1 MSQILLGIIRFF
13 AKIFLK
19 FGKGLFLSSRFVQ
32 MSRKIADKALE
43 NSLANDEICEIQ
55 GFKIRRGKSMR
66 YLILAEEYEPAE
78 TDLIKKYVKSGMI
91 VFDLGANIGWFTMI
105 LSKLVG
111 NSGHV
116 YSFEPDPDYFQTL
129 KENIQLNHLTN
140 VSLFQMG
147 VSNTSGVRNFSL
159 NKEFGTLV
167 IGSKQKKDSLQIET
181 TTLDDFCKK
190 NQIKIDFFKMDVEG
204 SEMLVLDGMK
214 ESIKNNPDMKFITEF
229 HPNAIRGVGLSPEI
243 FFEKIKQ
250 IGFKITKI
258 PESGEIKEIEVQKLL
273 KLKGIAGSAS
283 LFCFKTLP

>member
-1 MSQILLGIIRFF
+1 
-13 AKIFLK
+13 
-19 FGKGLFLSSRFVQ
+19 